1 MSEPLT
7 WSYRTTEIP
16 QAGLR
21 EDRTATEA
29 ENSKVAAELEI
40 VSCERLTSDFAI
52 RAVGHGRYRLSGK
65 VTAQLT
71 QSCVVTLDPIAQSVD
86 GSFDVEFWPTGK
98 LPESGEE
105 EVEALSAAE
114 IEPIEHGQID
124 AGRIIFET
132 LSASVDPY
140 PRKPGAEFKGA
151 ELGDVAAAT
160 ETGPFAALN
169 KLKDRS

>member
-16 QAGLR
+16 QAGLH
-21 EDRTATEA
+21 EGRTATEA
-29 ENSKVAAELEI
+29 ERAKVASMLEV
-40 VSCERLTSDFAI
+40 VSCERLASDFAI

-71 QSCVVTLDPIAQSVD
+71 QSCVVTLDLIAQGVE
-86 GSFDVEFWPTGK
+86 GVFDVEFWPTGK

-105 EVEALSAAE
+105 EVEALNAAE
-114 IEPIEHGQID
+114 IELIERGLID

-140 PRKPGAEFKGA
+140 PRKLGVEFKA
-151 ELGDVAAAT
+151 DELGDAAAPT
-160 ETGPFAALN
+160 ETGPFAAL
-169 KLKDRS
+169 KQLKDRS

>member
-1 MSEPLT
+1 MSALLT

-21 EDRTATEA
+21 EERTTTEA
-29 ENSKVAAELEI
+29 ERAKVAAELEI
-40 VSCERLTSDFAI
+40 VSCERLASDFAI
-52 RAVGHGRYRLSGK
+52 RAIGHGHYRLSGK

-71 QSCVVTLDPIAQSVD
+71 QSCVVTLDPIAQNVE
-86 GSFDVEFWPTGK
+86 GVFDVEFWPKGK

-105 EVEALSAAE
+105 EVDALSAAE
-114 IEPIEHGQID
+114 IELIEHGLID

-140 PRKPGAEFKGA
+140 PRKPGAEFKPE
-151 ELGDVAAAT
+151 ELGGAAAPT
-160 ETGPFAALN
+160 ETGPFAALK